1 MESLPFYTRRRRRL
15 VPPDKRKKAS
25 FLCDRCKTRK
35 IACQRNQ
42 DGRAVTCAGCTK
54 AGVKCTTTI
63 QRKKRKRSPVENI
76 GLHYRCLVA
85 LVALLHPDVDVN
97 NIDAVI
103 TLGERLG
110 VKMPSRYGGEL
121 DGDLDFD
128 ILLSAARDC
137 DSGDVDSGQG
147 GSSPRG
153 FPGKVEPEAELK
165 PELDPASL
173 PVFALPVAEMRRSQ
187 QKSLASVLLLLL
199 LATAV
204 PFLESVGS
212 NSTTMAPPT
221 SIALTSDLTAGVD
234 AASLAASPMFY
245 RDLVVLD
252 SGGNTHCIGAL
263 GAPGI
268 LHSYLRAVDSKTGS
282 HVPLSQLSHA
292 QRISAGDPVISSKHP
307 PLQHRD
313 LLFLH
318 LHIFPIYREIS
329 EADARRLVD
338 VFFEKLHPRLLCF
351 VESSFREGH
360 DRFWVS
366 ANSCTRD
373 TSLTNHVVCAIYM
386 VWILAQLYELT
397 PGRVAVDDETTQKYL
412 HIVKLC
418 LSDIL
423 MVPSLDGVRT
433 LLLLSIYMDNRMR
446 RETGYVLVEAASL
459 QAVTL
464 GLHRRSYG
472 GCSGSAMRAEE
483 ARRTWWAVYLAEAT
497 FSIQMGRLLCINQE
511 NIDAAFPAFLDLAAL
526 GFSMPAYAALMDSTR
541 ILHEIM
547 RYRCGVTE
555 QTPILSED
563 NVARAVYIDRHI
575 AALLADFLP
584 ELHDFA
590 SFPEWRMPVH
600 YRINYTRMLLTL
612 PVLVYTAGLQGPQLV
627 ATLDLA
633 PIRQLLDAAVL
644 LCLQV
649 ASLVQTSVK
658 TGSLNGTI
666 NPEIFYVYH
675 ATIGLVAAYLI
686 LREIP
691 GSLSV
696 TLVEIEAALDAV
708 AALNLELRS
717 IGTLHKIA
725 LYVEAFSTF
734 WRLIGN
740 QPDTPTDVFLGFN
753 AGFLAMDDILGNYDT
768 APFEGF
774 SFKVEGFMY

>member
-1 MESLPFYTRRRRRL
+1 MDSLPFYTRRRRRL

-35 IACQRNQ
+35 IACQRNE
-42 DGRAVTCAGCTK
+42 DGRAVTCTGCTK

-85 LVALLHPDVDVN
+85 LVALLHPEVDVN

-103 TLGERLG
+103 ALGERLG

-121 DGDLDFD
+121 DGDLDFGF
-128 ILLSAARDC
+128 LLSAARDC
-137 DSGDVDSGQG
+137 DSGDVDSAQ

-153 FPGKVEPEAELK
+153 FPGKIEPESGHRPEIDSTPLPPFAVPVVEMRRPQHNSLK
-165 PELDPASL
+165 SALLPLGAAIALESTGSVSTVVAPPASL
-173 PVFALPVAEMRRSQ
+173 ALSSAGVDPA
-187 QKSLASVLLLLL
+187 
-199 LATAV
+199 
-204 PFLESVGS
+204 
-212 NSTTMAPPT
+212 NSTTTP
-221 SIALTSDLTAGVD
+221 V
-234 AASLAASPMFY
+234 FY
-245 RDLVVLD
+245 HDLVVLD

-292 QRISAGDPVISSKHP
+292 QRISAGDPVISSKQP

-329 EADARRLVD
+329 EAEARRLVD

-351 VESSFREGH
+351 VEVTFREGH

-366 ANSCTRD
+366 ANSSTRD
-373 TSLTNHVVCAIYM
+373 NSLTNHVVCAIYM
-386 VWILAQLYELT
+386 VWILTQLHELT
-397 PGRVAVDDETTQKYL
+397 PVRVAVDDETTQKYL

-423 MVPSLDGVRT
+423 MVPSLDGVRA

-459 QAVTL
+459 QAITL
-464 GLHRRSYG
+464 GLHRHSYG

-511 NIDAAFPAFLDLAAL
+511 NIDATFPAFLDLAAL
-526 GFSMPAYAALMDSTR
+526 GFFMPAYAILMDSTR

-547 RYRCGVTE
+547 RYRTGVTE
-555 QTPILSED
+555 QTPILSQN
-563 NVARAVYIDRHI
+563 NVARALFIDSQI
-575 AALLADFLP
+575 AALLADFVP

-600 YRINYTRMLLTL
+600 YRIHYTRLLLTL
-612 PVLVYTAGLQGPQLV
+612 PVLVYTAGLLGPEFV
-627 ATLDLA
+627 ATLDLL
-633 PIRQLLDAAVL
+633 PICQLLNAAVL

-649 ASLVQTSVK
+649 ASLIQASVK
-658 TGSLNGTI
+658 TGSLNGTM

-686 LREIP
+686 LREVP

-696 TLVEIEAALDAV
+696 TLVEIETALDAV
-708 AALNLELRS
+708 AALDLCSRS

-734 WRLIGN
+734 WRLIGK
-740 QPDTPTDVFLGFN
+740 QPDTPTDIFLGFN